1 MKFNHLAVA
10 SIIGAF
16 TISSHASVLIY
27 EGFDYG
33 LAEGTTMNG
42 VATNATGLSGSYA
55 LGQSLAGLGSAD
67 FTSTGLSFGSSFAP
81 STGGAL
87 SMSITSNI
95 LNTTRSAQL
104 GVALNTGTVTGT
116 IYTSYLFS
124 LVSTGTPAGTSQMR
138 INGAQTTSS
147 NTRLS
152 VLADGSLTAT
162 NSLQYGGESVK
173 NGSSGILSLGT
184 TYLALAK
191 FTELGTVGS
200 TGTGEMWVFTQQGYE
215 DWLTFGLG
223 QESEL
228 MFYAVAGSV
237 LNTSSTT
244 TANNATFSNS
254 QFLSYAVSNASNVSA
269 QAMIIDETRWGT
281 ELTDVL
287 SVPEPS
293 TYALAGIGLAFV
305 VITMRRRSALVAVRT
320 K

>member
-16 TISSHASVLIY
+16 TISSHASVLIK

-33 LAEGTTMNG
+33 LADGTTMNG
-42 VATNATGLSGSYA
+42 VATNATGLSGNYA
-55 LGQSLAGLGSAD
+55 LGQSLAGFGSAD
-67 FTSTGLSFGSSFAP
+67 FTNTGLSFGSSFFPA
-81 STGGAL
+81 TGGAL

-104 GVALNTGTVTGT
+104 GAALNTGTVTGT

-124 LVSTGTPAGTSQMR
+124 LVSTGSLAGTSQMR

-152 VLADGSLTAT
+152 VLADGSLTAS

-173 NGSSGILSLGT
+173 NGTSGILSLGT

-200 TGTGEMWVFTQQGYE
+200 TGTGEMWVFTQEGYQ

-223 QESEL
+223 QEAEL

-244 TANNATFSNS
+244 TANNATFGNS
-254 QFLSYAVSNASNVSA
+254 QFLSYAVSNASNVNA

-281 ELTDVL
+281 ELADV
-287 SVPEPS
+287 VAIPEPS
-293 TYALAGIGLAFV
+293 SILLLSAGALLLLGRQLK
-305 VITMRRRSALVAVRT
+305 RRTV
-320 K
+320 